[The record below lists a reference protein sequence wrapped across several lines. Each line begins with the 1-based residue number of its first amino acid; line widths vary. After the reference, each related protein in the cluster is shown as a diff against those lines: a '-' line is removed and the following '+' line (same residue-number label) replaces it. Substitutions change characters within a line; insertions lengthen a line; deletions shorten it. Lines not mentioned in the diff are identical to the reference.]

1 MVLGASPGMASPVE
15 SESESLV
22 PEELR
27 TKVGGATLELRL
39 VHGVVEEIGAV
50 DVMDVAVPGF
60 VGVEGIIFEIEIGI
74 VGVVVLEFVGHFFG
88 E

>member
-1 MVLGASPGMASPVE
+1 MILGASPGMASPVE

-39 VHGVVEEIGAV
+39 VHGVVGDVGVV
-50 DVMDVAVPGF
+50 DVIDVAVPGF
-60 VGVEGIIFEIEIGI
+60 VGVEEIIFEIEIGI
-74 VGVVVLEFVGHFFG
+74 VGVVVLEFVGHFVV

>member
-1 MVLGASPGMASPVE
+1 MIPGAAPEMASPVE

-22 PEELR
+22 LQELR
-27 TKVGGATLELRL
+27 TMERVAADAGAL
-39 VHGVVEEIGAV
+39 VAH
-50 DVMDVAVPGF
+50 DVAIPGF

-74 VGVVVLEFVGHFFG
+74 VGVVVLEFVGLIFC